1 MAIRNSRGRILCPK
15 GPIMSGEYEREIA
28 KDLAYVKAN
37 KNLLIPSELESFE
50 ILEDQFKTCF
60 RKKSNYDRGCD
71 IKKLNGI
78 VANIE
83 ARIADPET
91 TKFLLS
97 LMK

>member
-1 MAIRNSRGRILCPK
+1 MAIRNSRGRILCPR
-15 GPIMSGEYEREIA
+15 GPIMSAEYEREIF
-28 KDLAYVKAN
+28 KDLDFVKAN
-37 KNLLIPSELESFE
+37 KDLLIPSELESLE

-71 IKKLNGI
+71 IKKLNAF

-83 ARIADPET
+83 ARLDDPVAT
-91 TKFLLS
+91 QFLLS